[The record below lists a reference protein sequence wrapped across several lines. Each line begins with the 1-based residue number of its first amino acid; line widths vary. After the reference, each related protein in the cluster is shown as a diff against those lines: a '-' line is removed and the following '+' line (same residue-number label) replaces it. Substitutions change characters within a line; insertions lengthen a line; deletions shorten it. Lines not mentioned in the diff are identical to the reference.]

1 MFQLMTLILPV
12 WGLCH
17 SLPPCGFKMLLIF
30 QKMVHRIDNAM
41 DNQGRI
47 FRGKEGGVDIWICV
61 IEFHK
66 GNELETV
73 KQTECT
79 YWQSDSLAV
88 EQAEMHLLAVCQSC

>member
-1 MFQLMTLILPV
+1 
-12 WGLCH
+12 
-17 SLPPCGFKMLLIF
+17 
-30 QKMVHRIDNAM
+30 M

-79 YWQSDSLAV
+79 YW
-88 EQAEMHLLAVCQSC
+88 